1 MNRFKTALTGLLAL
15 GLVSGAA
22 FAAGTTSVVGEDDD
36 DAPETT
42 DAPWNLSLATQVD
55 QQSAR
60 GFDGSLSYAIMHA
73 TQLHLDVNAV
83 DYTASNPNGFHS
95 QGFEVGAAHDFKRF
109 TIDGGIG
116 RWQDTDILTAK
127 ELKLNG
133 EFHADPW
140 SVELK
145 TGYRRSDFDPI
156 QVTHIFKLKDGTT
169 ETLNASA
176 RCQLSN
182 TALGLGARYDGEVW
196 GASATAMSY
205 QYQNSKCRFGALG
218 LADATTLT
226 KADLRQL
233 ANVAVDRLAA
243 VATRRIGRDQTLLDS
258 SLDLGAVWKHGDLEV
273 SADYS
278 RQKEF
283 FKGAQSNTVS
293 TTGTANLGDASA
305 VDVTLGITRGG
316 TVSSGA
322 FVGFAVRAHF

>member
-1 MNRFKTALTGLLAL
+1 MNRFTTALLRLVAL
-15 GLVSGAA
+15 SLVTSAA
-22 FAAGTTSVVGEDDD
+22 LAAGTTSVVGDDEDESLDS
-36 DAPETT
+36 

-60 GFDGSLSYAIMHA
+60 GFDGSVSYAMWHD
-73 TQLHLDVNAV
+73 TQLHLDADAV
-83 DYTASNPNGFHS
+83 DYTATNPNGFHS
-95 QGFEVGAAHDFKRF
+95 QGLEVGASHDFKRL

-127 ELKLNG
+127 ELKFG
-133 EFHADPW
+133 GTFHADPW
-140 SVELK
+140 SLELK
-145 TGYRRSDFDPI
+145 TGYRRADFDPFST
-156 QVTHIFKLKDGTT
+156 THAFKLKDGTT
-169 ETLNASA
+169 ESVAATT
-176 RCQLSN
+176 RCQLNN
-182 TALGLGARYDGEVW
+182 TALGLGGRYQGDVW
-196 GASATAMSY
+196 GATASAMSY
-205 QYQNSKCRFGALG
+205 QYQNSTCRFGALG
-218 LADATTLT
+218 LADAATLT
-226 KADLRQL
+226 KSDLRQL

-258 SLDLGAVWKHGDLEV
+258 SMDLGGSWKHGELEV
-273 SADYS
+273 SLDYS

-293 TTGTANLGDASA
+293 TTGTADLGDASA